1 LPRSDSSKTS
11 SSGSGTGFL
20 IHEPFSQLPTSVPNL
35 ITLQL
40 PHSEISVFNIYRPPS
55 SSTFSKPYSVFFED
69 FNPFLSIAAT
79 TPHEFIIAGNFNI
92 HLDNPTGH
100 FTSQFLSLLSSSNL
114 TQHVSFPTHDKNI
127 LDLVITP
134 ADTSLAPAVS
144 LTHRSTS
151 DHFPVFTKLSI
162 NPTPLPPVA
171 PFHRHRIYS
180 DGP

>member
-20 IHEPFSQLPTSVPNL
+20 IHEPFSQLPTSVPNFSSFESSA

-40 PHSEISVFNIYRPPS
+40 PHSEISVFNIYRTPS

-100 FTSQFLSLLSSSNL
+100 FTSQFLSLLSSFNL

-127 LDLVITP
+127 LDLVINP

-144 LTHRSTS
+144 LTYRSTS
-151 DHFPVFTKLSI
+151 
-162 NPTPLPPVA
+162 NPFLFSPNCL
-171 PFHRHRIYS
+171 
-180 DGP
+180 